1 MRDRTAYALTA
12 LIAVLA
18 AGPLFSEPLEAT
30 AGFIRSVFAEGSE
43 RTVLE
48 NDAKVEGET
57 IRIEG
62 ESISLSGEEN
72 RYIEARGAVKLLDK
86 DSGTEISAN
95 VLNYDTETEAL
106 VLEGSAE
113 FNDPGEDILVR
124 STYMEREG
132 ALAVFQLDVQ
142 IVREDMLA
150 QAEYVRYFEDSG
162 RLELSG
168 FPVVYYQGDEY
179 SAAVITIFTE
189 SNEIILEGEV
199 RGQISD
205 PEQDSEG
212 EDSSGSPDASGESG
226 SAAENGSAGEN
237 ATSGGAALE
246 ETGESGDE

>member
-1 MRDRTAYALTA
+1 MKHFGICFLMTVFA
-12 LIAVLA
+12 LIPAKILY
-18 AGPLFSEPLEAT
+18 PETLEAT
-30 AGFIRSVFAEGSE
+30 AGQSRSVFAEGSE
-43 RTVLE
+43 RTILE
-48 NDAKVEGET
+48 NGAKVEGES

-62 ESISLSGEEN
+62 DRISLSGEGN
-72 RYIEARGAVKLLDK
+72 RFIEARGTVQLLDK

-132 ALAVFQLDVQ
+132 ELAVFQLDVQ

-150 QAEYVRYFEDSG
+150 QAEYVRYFEESG

-168 FPVVYYQGDEY
+168 FPVVYYRGDEY
-179 SAAVITIFTE
+179 SAAVITIFTD
-189 SNEIILEGEV
+189 SDEIILEGEV

-205 PEQDSEG
+205 PERGSEEEPSDDG
-212 EDSSGSPDASGESG
+212 E
-226 SAAENGSAGEN
+226 AEG
-237 ATSGGAALE
+237 SGGSG
-246 ETGESGDE
+246 GE